1 MTDEF
6 YIKRAIELARKGIGH
21 VSPNPLVGAVIVKDG
36 TIVGKGYHQRYGE
49 AHAEVN
55 AIRDAGES
63 ARGATLYV
71 NLEPC
76 CHQGKTPPC
85 TEAIIHAG
93 IRRVVVG
100 MVDPNPLVNNLGISC
115 LRDHGIDVTAGIAA
129 GECEELNKVFIKY
142 MKTGL
147 PYITIKIAQT
157 IDGRIATQSGHSKW
171 ITSPEAR
178 TVVHRLRSEND
189 GIVIGVR
196 TGRLDNPSLTVRRI
210 AGENPFRIVLDSQ
223 LSIPEDSKLLN
234 DKFTELTIIATASGD
249 VHKKERIRRYGARL
263 WELPSSRD
271 GYLSLTALL
280 EKAASEKLS
289 SLLVEGGSEV
299 FTSFLREKLADY
311 IAFMI
316 APKISGSGI
325 NAIGDL
331 NIFKIDH
338 SITLN
343 KIKLERAGED
353 IVLFADIKYP
363 R

>member
-1 MTDEF
+1 
-6 YIKRAIELARKGIGH
+6 
-21 VSPNPLVGAVIVKDG
+21 
-36 TIVGKGYHQRYGE
+36 
-49 AHAEVN
+49 
-55 AIRDAGES
+55 
-63 ARGATLYV
+63 
-71 NLEPC
+71 
-76 CHQGKTPPC
+76 
-85 TEAIIHAG
+85 
-93 IRRVVVG
+93 
-100 MVDPNPLVNNLGISC
+100 
-115 LRDHGIDVTAGIAA
+115 
-129 GECEELNKVFIKY
+129 
-142 MKTGL
+142 
-147 PYITIKIAQT
+147 
-157 IDGRIATQSGHSKW
+157 
-171 ITSPEAR
+171 
-178 TVVHRLRSEND
+178 
-189 GIVIGVR
+189 
-196 TGRLDNPSLTVRRI
+196 
-210 AGENPFRIVLDSQ
+210 LDSQ